1 MYADKMTESMRIT
14 MQETERRREKQMRYN
29 LEHGI
34 TPTQVNR
41 KKVTLLEQKGE
52 LIGSRSNNYEMADQ
66 LQMAADPIYNYLN
79 TDQLQKLAL
88 GTRKKMELAAK
99 EQDYLLAA
107 RLRDEL
113 ASIEEKIKANT

>member
-1 MYADKMTESMRIT
+1 
-14 MQETERRREKQMRYN
+14 ERRREKQTRYN

-41 KKVTLLEQKGE
+41 RKVTLLEQKGE
-52 LIGSRSNNYEMADQ
+52 LIGNRADSYEIEDSK
-66 LQMAADPIYNYLN
+66 LMAADPVYSYLN
-79 TDQLQKLAL
+79 AEQLQKLAI

-113 ASIEEKIKANT
+113 ASLEEKMKANA